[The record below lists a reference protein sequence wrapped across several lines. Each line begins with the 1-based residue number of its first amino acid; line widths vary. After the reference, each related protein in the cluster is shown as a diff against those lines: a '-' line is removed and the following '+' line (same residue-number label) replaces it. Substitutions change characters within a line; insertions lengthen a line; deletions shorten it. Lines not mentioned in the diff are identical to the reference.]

1 MNMQNQIADI
11 IVRFFDNQEWQ
22 YNYSEE
28 NGLFESGVQL
38 DNEPGGAM
46 IHCIVGGGAF
56 TVMVAPEIAIEE
68 DAFDDVK
75 DFITAAN
82 ARLMIGCLVLDCE
95 EHVLYFR
102 VGQNCAGLLP
112 NDTIVED
119 AFMFPI
125 TFIDELCPVLL
136 ELLAG
141 TISPEDALAQ
151 VFSDDE
157 EE

>member
-1 MNMQNQIADI
+1 MNTQEKITEQI
-11 IVRFFDNQEWQ
+11 VSFFNSQDWQ

-46 IHCIVGGGAF
+46 IHAIVGNGAF
-56 TVMVAPEIAIEE
+56 TVMVAPELVIEE

-102 VGQNCAGLLP
+102 VGQNCAGQIP
-112 NDTIVED
+112 NETIVED

-125 TFIDELCPVLL
+125 TFIDDLCPVLL

-141 TISPEDALAQ
+141 TISPEDAVEQ
-151 VFSDDE
+151 VFSGE